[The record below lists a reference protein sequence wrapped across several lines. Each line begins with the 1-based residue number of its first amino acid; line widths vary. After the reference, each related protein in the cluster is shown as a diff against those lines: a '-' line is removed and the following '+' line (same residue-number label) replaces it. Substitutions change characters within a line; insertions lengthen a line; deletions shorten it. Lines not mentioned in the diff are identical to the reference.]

1 VGTTITNP
9 VINGPYDEPRQ
20 HFKFDDD
27 GITDEIA
34 LGRRRSEYFVP
45 VPQTK
50 KRGAQLQF
58 DNEWTLNRIQPND
71 FINEVRGRVV
81 LWRKRGYQH
90 VTPTTRRL
98 LEYWADEHRENR
110 VLFAQ
115 REAAETAIY
124 LTEAAQKDSQGWM
137 LTRLD
142 KVNAEFNASLPR
154 VALKMATG
162 SGKTVVM
169 TMLIAWQVLNKA
181 ASPNDKRFTRRFLVI
196 APGVTIRDRLRVLLP
211 EHPNNYYRERDL
223 VPADLVPALGT
234 AQIVVTNYHLLL
246 PKVTKEA
253 AGLARAT
260 KDLLLGGK
268 DDAPD
273 PFVESPQQ
281 VATRVAREFGL
292 KPGELIVLNDEAHH
306 VVGGLDAQLDPQR
319 L

>member
-1 VGTTITNP
+1 VGRTITNP
-9 VINGPYDEPRQ
+9 VINGPYDEPRL
-20 HFKFDDD
+20 HFQFDDE
-27 GITDEIA
+27 GITDKIVT
-34 LGRRRSEYFVP
+34 GRRRSEYFVP

-58 DNEWTLNRIQPND
+58 DNEWTLNRIQPNA
-71 FINEVRGRVV
+71 FINEIRARVD

-90 VTPTTRRL
+90 TTPTTRRL

-124 LTEAAQKDSQGWM
+124 LTEAAQKDSQGWVHAE
-137 LTRLD
+137 LD
-142 KVNAEFNASLPR
+142 TLNANFNAGLPR

-196 APGVTIRDRLRVLLP
+196 TPGVTIRDRLRVLLP

-234 AQIVVTNYHLLL
+234 VQIKVTNYHVLL
-246 PKVTKEA
+246 PKVTQEG

-268 DDAPD
+268 EDAPD

-292 KPGELIVLNDEAHH
+292 RAGELVVLNDEAHH
-306 VVGGLDAQLDPQR
+306 CYVSIQGWC
-319 L
+319 

>member
-1 VGTTITNP
+1 M
-9 VINGPYDEPRQ
+9 
-20 HFKFDDD
+20 
-27 GITDEIA
+27 
-34 LGRRRSEYFVP
+34 
-45 VPQTK
+45 
-50 KRGAQLQF
+50 
-58 DNEWTLNRIQPND
+58 
-71 FINEVRGRVV
+71 
-81 LWRKRGYQH
+81 
-90 VTPTTRRL
+90 

-196 APGVTIRDRLRVLLP
+196 APGVTIRGRLRVLLP